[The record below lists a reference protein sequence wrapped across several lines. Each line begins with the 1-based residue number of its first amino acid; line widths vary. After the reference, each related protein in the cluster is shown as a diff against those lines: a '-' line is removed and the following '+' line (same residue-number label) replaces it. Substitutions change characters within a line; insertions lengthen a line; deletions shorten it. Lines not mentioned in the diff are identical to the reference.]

1 MQNPKKADY
10 GKDLR
15 DDELVKQLPAGLL
28 MKICGPFRGNAGFG
42 EADRKTA
49 REQLNKKATYVFS
62 PIIVIGFFAALFS
75 GLFFLI

>member
-1 MQNPKKADY
+1 
-10 GKDLR
+10 
-15 DDELVKQLPAGLL
+15 VKQLPVSLL
-28 MKICGPFRGNAGFG
+28 MQICGPFWRQAGSG
-42 EADRKTA
+42 GADNKTA